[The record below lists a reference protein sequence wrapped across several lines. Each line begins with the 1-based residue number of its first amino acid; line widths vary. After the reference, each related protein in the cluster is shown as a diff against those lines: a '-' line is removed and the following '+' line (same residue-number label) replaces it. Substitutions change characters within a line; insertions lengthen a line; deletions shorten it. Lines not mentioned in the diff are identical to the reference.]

1 MLENQARKAER
12 RMKRTIKKSA
22 TADSINLMEAFAEFI
37 EEKEAQNKS
46 AATIHNYKQ
55 SFEKYCA
62 FNEFDDNT
70 GIEEADQKAF
80 LHWVNTMAQD
90 LTPTTVNH
98 YLRDVRTFLNWCMD
112 EDRAYIEKRFKMKE
126 LSVQDT
132 KPKAFSDDDIALLM
146 EKPNRKADF
155 AEWRTYV
162 IVCWIMDNGARA
174 QTVCCVK
181 MEDIDLKKKTITY
194 AHTKNKKAQVVGMSD
209 TLKTILKEY
218 IRKWRYGATEE
229 DYLFPNIGDEQLTT
243 KALNRYTME
252 LAKEQVKLA
261 FAQAQ
266 KEVDDLHQRT
276 KEGIQT
282 ARLEGKQIGGVKGAK
297 LNVKKASPAKELIR
311 KHNKDFGG
319 SLNDVDTM
327 KLVGVARNTYY
338 KYKKEVKEELL
349 KELES

>member
-1 MLENQARKAER
+1 MKTYGYCRISTGKQNIERQIRNIRDEYPEAMIVEEIYTGTKMEGREKWLKLIKNVREGDRIVFDSVSRMSRSADEGAALYEELFQKGVRLVFLKESYVNTDTYKKTLENQIQVKLD
-12 RMKRTIKKSA
+12 TGNTA
-22 TADSINLMEAFAEFI
+22 TDNLMNTII
-37 EEKEAQNKS
+37 E
-46 AATIHNYKQ
+46 
-55 SFEKYCA
+55 
-62 FNEFDDNT
+62 
-70 GIEEADQKAF
+70 
-80 LHWVNTMAQD
+80 
-90 LTPTTVNH
+90 
-98 YLRDVRTFLNWCMD
+98 
-112 EDRAYIEKRFKMKE
+112 
-126 LSVQDT
+126 
-132 KPKAFSDDDIALLM
+132 
-146 EKPNRKADF
+146 
-155 AEWRTYV
+155 
-162 IVCWIMDNGARA
+162 
-174 QTVCCVK
+174 
-181 MEDIDLKKKTITY
+181 
-194 AHTKNKKAQVVGMSD
+194 
-209 TLKTILKEY
+209 
-218 IRKWRYGATEE
+218 
-229 DYLFPNIGDEQLTT
+229 
-243 KALNRYTME
+243 ALNRYTME

>member
-1 MLENQARKAER
+1 MIYGYARISTPQQSIQRQIRNILEQYPDARIFEEVFTGTKFQGRKELDKLLKLVKAADTIVFDSVS
-12 RMKRTIKKSA
+12 RMSRSADEGAALYEELFQKGVRLVFPKESYVNTDTYKKTLESQIQVKLDTGNTA
-22 TADSINLMEAFAEFI
+22 TDNLMNTII
-37 EEKEAQNKS
+37 E
-46 AATIHNYKQ
+46 
-55 SFEKYCA
+55 
-62 FNEFDDNT
+62 
-70 GIEEADQKAF
+70 
-80 LHWVNTMAQD
+80 
-90 LTPTTVNH
+90 
-98 YLRDVRTFLNWCMD
+98 
-112 EDRAYIEKRFKMKE
+112 
-126 LSVQDT
+126 
-132 KPKAFSDDDIALLM
+132 
-146 EKPNRKADF
+146 
-155 AEWRTYV
+155 
-162 IVCWIMDNGARA
+162 
-174 QTVCCVK
+174 
-181 MEDIDLKKKTITY
+181 
-194 AHTKNKKAQVVGMSD
+194 
-209 TLKTILKEY
+209 
-218 IRKWRYGATEE
+218 
-229 DYLFPNIGDEQLTT
+229 
-243 KALNRYTME
+243 ALNRYTME